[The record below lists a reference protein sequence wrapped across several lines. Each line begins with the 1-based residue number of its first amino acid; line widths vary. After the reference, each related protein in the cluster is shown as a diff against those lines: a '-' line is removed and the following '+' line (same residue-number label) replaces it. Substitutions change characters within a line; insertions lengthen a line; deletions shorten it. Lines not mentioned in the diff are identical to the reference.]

1 MVSLLLYN
9 LASCCC
15 CCCCFFSFYF
25 LFYFTLGNINASLMT
40 LRTCMEVLRENQGNV
55 ENGISP
61 KVKILIL
68 CKERKGKRHNSMKK
82 IHANDMEKELETF
95 REHSCYS

>member
-1 MVSLLLYN
+1 
-9 LASCCC
+9 
-15 CCCCFFSFYF
+15 
-25 LFYFTLGNINASLMT
+25 
-40 LRTCMEVLRENQGNV
+40 MEVLRENQGNV

-82 IHANDMEKELETF
+82 IHANDMGKELETF
-95 REHSCYS
+95 REHSC